1 MLPKLWHNFSLLLL
15 VNTVFGSSLPF
26 ENGNIVRTIELGG
39 SVVHVTTGYS
49 ITPLQNGLKS
59 YTIALGHEE
68 REKTSWLE
76 VRLKGEKAA
85 LTVKELPFNSDR
97 YVILDPVLGIQ
108 PLDAFNHAGITIFS
122 TLSCHLPPLLMNRL
136 ILSSRPCKPT
146 RHNHGLR
153 LRHKMT
159 IRL

>member
-59 YTIALGHEE
+59 YAIALGREE
-68 REKTSWLE
+68 KEKTSWLE
-76 VRLKGEKAA
+76 VRLKGEKTA
-85 LTVKELPFNSDR
+85 LTVKELPFDSDK
-97 YVILDPVLGIQ
+97 YVILGLVLGIQ
-108 PLDAFNHAGITIFS
+108 PLDAFNRTGISFFS
-122 TLSCHLPPLLMNRL
+122 MLSSHLVTLLKSRS
-136 ILSSRPCKPT
+136 ILSSRPCKLT
-146 RHNHGLR
+146 RHNHGPR